1 MRYLNKTAAVIMSL
15 GILASCADGTK
26 VVTGK
31 KIISTSAIM
40 SSDAPADTKAEQ
52 LALAAEQLLT
62 PSGFIYAD
70 MILDMALS
78 LDANNKRAGLYKS
91 FLASSMATKGI
102 LARIK
107 PLAEKD
113 AKSKKKLEEIISKM
127 QEGALKNFLLDGK
140 ADIKD
145 EKDAQAFADSV
156 INGMGKFR
164 SFLKANKNLE
174 IELNINDYITA
185 SSRSYSY
192 ESYCNTYPVGNGDY
206 ETNCWVNEEDS
217 TNNMNSKV
225 SLNRADIEALQH
237 ISAGY
242 QIYGSVLNSYSVA
255 GAIKVAQNNNGSKT
269 ATMQKIWKD
278 LARDAEFG
286 KLRNDVFSQIPEL
299 GSDAIMGVRWAIS
312 AQDELCPS
320 GEERP
325 DTRPG
330 TLFGNGLC
338 IKQVNNHVEKA
349 LDMVEL
355 ALNGK
360 LVPVK
365 VGGQELEIAPASIT
379 TNPIK
384 DLKALK
390 PVFNKCG
397 KLASVSD
404 DTLNGVFPNGDLNE
418 ALSISSDCPDFYN
431 DFNEI

>member
-1 MRYLNKTAAVIMSL
+1 MKYLNKSAAVIMSL

-31 KIISTSAIM
+31 KTISTSAILA
-40 SSDAPADTKAEQ
+40 SDAPANTKAEQ

-70 MILDMALS
+70 MILDMALQ

-113 AKSKKKLEEIISKM
+113 ANSKKKLEELISKM
-127 QEGALKNFLLDGK
+127 QEGSLKTFLLDGK
-140 ADIKD
+140 GDIKD
-145 EKDAQAFADSV
+145 EKDAQAFTDSV

-164 SFLKANKNLE
+164 QFLKANKNLN
-174 IELNINDYITA
+174 IELNINDYLSAGT
-185 SSRSYSY
+185 RTYSY
-192 ESYCNTYPVGNGDY
+192 ERYCNTYPVGNGDY
-206 ETNCWVNEEDS
+206 ETDCWVNEEDVANS
-217 TNNMNSKV
+217 TVSKV

-237 ISAGY
+237 ITAGY
-242 QIYGSVLNSYSVA
+242 QIYGALLNSYSVS
-255 GAIKVAQNNNGSKT
+255 GAIKVAQNNDGNQS
-269 ATMQKIWKD
+269 ATTQKIWKD

-286 KLRNDVFSQIPEL
+286 KLRNDIYSQIPEL
-299 GSDAIMGVRWAIS
+299 GSDAIMGVRWAMS
-312 AQDELCPS
+312 AQSELCPA
-320 GEERP
+320 GEDRP
-325 DTRPG
+325 NSRPG

-338 IKQVNNHVEKA
+338 IKQTANEVEKT
-349 LDMVEL
+349 LEMVEL
-355 ALNGK
+355 ALKGQRI
-360 LVPVK
+360 PVK
-365 VGGQELEIAPASIT
+365 IGDSEVEIAPVAIT
-379 TNPIK
+379 TNPVK

-418 ALSISSDCPDFYN
+418 ALSVTSDCPDYYN